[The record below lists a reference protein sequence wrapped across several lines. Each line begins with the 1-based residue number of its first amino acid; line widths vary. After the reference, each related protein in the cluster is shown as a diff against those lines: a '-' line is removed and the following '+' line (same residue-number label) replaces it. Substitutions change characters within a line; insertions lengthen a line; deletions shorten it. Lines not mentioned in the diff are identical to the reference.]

1 MPFIITRTNVSI
13 DERKE
18 RELKTKLGNAIELI
32 PGKSEEYLLLSFE
45 DNQRL
50 WLRGNKIEPIAYVEA
65 SIFGND
71 DHVGFDRFTVEVTK
85 ILYETLSV
93 PPQNVYIKYEDIKV
107 WSVYGR
113 TFDITGDRQS
123 SRQYGNR

>member
-113 TFDITGDRQS
+113 TFDITRW
-123 SRQYGNR
+123 R